1 MSLEENQAGE
11 LASYVHEN
19 LEAVQMAGK
28 LAQQEMQSEL
38 QLLQEKS
45 QVLEGSMARLEQ
57 QLKDLSDH
65 CLALNWKLDLQEQT
79 LGLKLSQVRWTGP

>member
-1 MSLEENQAGE
+1 MQASSQRPPTPCC
-11 LASYVHEN
+11 L
-19 LEAVQMAGK
+19 VQ
-28 LAQQEMQSEL
+28 
-38 QLLQEKS
+38 LQEKS

>member
-38 QLLQEKS
+38 QLVS
-45 QVLEGSMARLEQ
+45 G
-57 QLKDLSDH
+57 
-65 CLALNWKLDLQEQT
+65 
-79 LGLKLSQVRWTGP
+79 